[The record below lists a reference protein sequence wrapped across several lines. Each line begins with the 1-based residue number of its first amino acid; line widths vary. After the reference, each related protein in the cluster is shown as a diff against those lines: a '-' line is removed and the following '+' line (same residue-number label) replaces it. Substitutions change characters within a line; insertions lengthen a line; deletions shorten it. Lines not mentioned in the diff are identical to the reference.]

1 MKFQIEDDKHAEPQG
16 DFNSLG
22 EAIAEL
28 RRRAEIPWDSP
39 PNVAPCESWR
49 TCGRTYEIIEYD
61 DSTLPWQERNRYGGL
76 EVSKAGMKWTLVQ

>member
-16 DFNSLG
+16 DFSTLD

-28 RRRAEIPWDSP
+28 RHRAEIPWDSP
-39 PNVAPCESWR
+39 PNVAPCQNWR

-61 DSTLPWQERNRYGGL
+61 DSTLPWQEMKRYGGL
-76 EVSKAGMKWTLVQ
+76 EVSKAGMKWTIVQ